1 MTTRGCLNWGF
12 EGLSCWLVSASTAGR
27 LECSQV
33 RVEGASWIDGDG
45 GVGACRLGAHPFD
58 VVGFRAPSALTA
70 GHFFS
75 WKKVTKNRL
84 LHHPAFRCAT
94 GSLAPVLL
102 REDRAVRPILGLSAF
117 RPSMASTSLRKT
129 CARPPEVAGRSR
141 ARSRSTAR
149 ATAGESLR
157 SRFVYLPADLWCGWA
172 GLRPAICIGS
182 PGLFAGQARSYR
194 YSAAFKIRAIPVG
207 AAVRRSDLSR
217 EEARIST
224 THATIKNNANPDATR
239 NFATSGGRMQEQA
252 VFGYFFPRQK
262 VTRRKGGRGQ
272 QRQRAQ
278 RDKPAIP
285 KPAGQAN
292 AIQHAISPNNPRRT

>member
-1 MTTRGCLNWGF
+1 MFADCWGGGAWARAWGRGLIHLMWWVF
-12 EGLSCWLVSASTAGR
+12 WPLPR
-27 LECSQV
+27 LR
-33 RVEGASWIDGDG
+33 RVTFWQT
-45 GVGACRLGAHPFD
+45 PQ
-58 VVGFRAPSALTA
+58 
-70 GHFFS
+70 
-75 WKKVTKNRL
+75 KVTKKVSAPSYGPYAALR
-84 LHHPAFRCAT
+84 

-117 RPSMASTSLRKT
+117 RPSMVSTSLRKT

-157 SRFVYLPADLWCGWA
+157 SRFVYLRADLWGGMA

-194 YSAAFKIRAIPVG
+194 DCAEFKMCVIPVG
-207 AAVRRSDLSR
+207 AGLSR

-224 THATIKNNANPDATR
+224 THATIEDNASPGAAR
-239 NFATSGGRMQEQA
+239 NFATSGDRSEGTRSAAQGRMQEQA
-252 VFGYFFPRQK
+252 VFGYFFPRKK

-272 QRQRAQ
+272 
-278 RDKPAIP
+278 
-285 KPAGQAN
+285 
-292 AIQHAISPNNPRRT
+292 